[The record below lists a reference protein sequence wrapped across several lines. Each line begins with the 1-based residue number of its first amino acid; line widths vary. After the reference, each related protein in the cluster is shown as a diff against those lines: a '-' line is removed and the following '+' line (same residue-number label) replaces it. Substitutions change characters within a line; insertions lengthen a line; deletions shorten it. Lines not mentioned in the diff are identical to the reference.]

1 MREMKKHFFAQMF
14 RCITPRSL
22 LLLCIGSLFTHEVM
36 ALSDP
41 TRPGAYV
48 AQDAASKPSEIL
60 RLESVLIARDRRVAV
75 INGKTCRVGDNI
87 NGARLVAINA
97 DGAELVRDGNRV
109 VLPLLKIQVR
119 R

>member
-1 MREMKKHFFAQMF
+1 MKREFFAHMS
-14 RCITPRSL
+14 RHITLPAL
-22 LLLCIGSLFTHEVM
+22 LLLCIGNFFTHEAK

-41 TRPGAYV
+41 TRPGSYV
-48 AQDAASKPSEIL
+48 TQDAASKPVEAL